1 MKKNTK
7 PFHQKKKKK
16 KTKPRFLVEL
26 NCNKTAHKSQCSKI
40 LIEEQT
46 QFSFFNLKNRCL

>member
-7 PFHQKKKKK
+7 PFHQKKKK
-16 KTKPRFLVEL
+16 TKPRFLVDL